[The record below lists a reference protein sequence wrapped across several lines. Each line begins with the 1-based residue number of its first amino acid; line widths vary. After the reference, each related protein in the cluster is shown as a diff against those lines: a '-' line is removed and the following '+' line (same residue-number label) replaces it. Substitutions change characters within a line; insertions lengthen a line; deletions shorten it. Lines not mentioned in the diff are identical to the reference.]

1 MIKIFKGLASLASSE
16 EGSVPLLRGFL
27 LYCCAA
33 IVALSL
39 VGVLFSSRFEGFI
52 KFLPLALVMPLAL
65 YSVRHGHQHSA
76 RAWSATLL
84 GLGVVAAYVLLGG
97 LSAYV
102 NAKIY
107 DGPQYDGAFQLYFP
121 LERMEKGEWP
131 GRDFFYFHGQLIP
144 VLIYPLFKLFG
155 GDFFAAQFSAKL
167 VDLVIPLTYYL
178 IFRWLGLDRQ
188 KSVLATVILVGVL
201 VTDRFTFGT
210 QNPVDGVHI
219 YALRS
224 LIPFMFIAFCASR
237 LSQEGYVDRFR
248 RGFFKKYAF
257 IQAGIFVAAFYL
269 GGEQAFY
276 LLAAMLL
283 ANVFTA
289 WFRPV
294 RIVMQS
300 VWLIVLAI
308 GLLLIANALLFG
320 SQKPL
325 SYLGEISKNQTWFYG
340 GYPNEFLHGAL
351 DFSRYRGTAFKVSAK
366 LIVCFAGLP
375 LLIWLTWG
383 VRGRAE
389 KRLFHFA
396 FIGSAYG
403 LIGLTS
409 LVASY
414 AGEQYADNA
423 VKVMLITLV
432 ALLIQISFSRGAI
445 ARHADYAANRT
456 LSDLVAASPLLLV
469 VVLAAS
475 VYAIWS
481 ALKVPVN
488 LKLLRALDTPVFM
501 EHPDLRVKLPYYPL
515 SLKPDVRFHAS
526 QFMALDQAAGNASA
540 RIIYPEFSFVNGFE
554 GGVKNLYMLKVRQRD
569 IPKQLAVGDFCA
581 FGAYVLPIAD
591 IDREAGEI
599 SFAETTR
606 LDDQQDSLE
615 INCYRTGA
623 EDYYLRYH
631 GKPLHLEHNVF
642 DRYFYDGLFRGGR
655 LQVRLSTIGGFRP
668 RPGDGLLINAHH
680 HQIEE
685 VYPNGVLVLDSA
697 AHPLPFAFDRG
708 ATFTV
713 IYQVEASNSF
723 SLSLQVSPVERKVT
737 RILLND
743 RQLLAEIQGQQQ
755 LFLAKT
761 NQVADVLGSDL
772 ERTTLDL
779 AGSLTGYDL
788 SYGLHFGSFD
798 RARYNA
804 VGDTPPVF
812 QLMKGILSAKHA
824 DEQVT
829 GSNIDFAFH
838 TFSTRLMNEYLE
850 GVRVAS
856 PQFVSMP
863 SGRYVNNFIW
873 YDNWLLRA
881 RWPIYEYI
889 LTHYRPAAWSKFEL
903 FWKKAEHHPLDGP
916 WASAV
921 IIRNESE
928 GDQAV
933 LPTKGPQMGGGLCQ
947 PSAYEVEIDY
957 SISGWARAL
966 PLIGSS
972 TRHVAFIDDELGV
985 PLTFTPNEHTV
996 RFPVFPSHGETN
1008 IRIGSISPFGFE
1020 TSIAVDAIRY
1030 RKIELPPERIAAM
1043 AGRAVS
1049 GDCL

>member
-16 EGSVPLLRGFL
+16 EGSAPLLRGFL

-65 YSVRHGHQHSA
+65 YSVRHGHQRSG
-76 RAWSATLL
+76 RTWGVTLL
-84 GLGVVAAYVLLGG
+84 GLVVIAGYVLLG
-97 LSAYV
+97 SVNAYV
-102 NAKIY
+102 SAKIY
-107 DGPQYDGAFQLYFP
+107 DGSQYDGAFQLYFP
-121 LERMEKGEWP
+121 LERMDQGEWP
-131 GRDFFYFHGQLIP
+131 GKDFFYFHGQLIP
-144 VLIYPLFKLFG
+144 VLVYPLFKLFG

-167 VDLVIPLTYYL
+167 VDLAIPLIYYL

-210 QNPVDGVHI
+210 QNPVDGIHI

-257 IQAGIFVAAFYL
+257 IQAGIFVAAFFL

-294 RIVMQS
+294 RIAMQS
-300 VWLIVLAI
+300 VWLIVLAF
-308 GLLLIANALLFG
+308 GLLLMANALLFG

-340 GYPNEFLHGAL
+340 SYPNEFLHGAL
-351 DFSRYRGTAFKVSAK
+351 DFSRYRNSAFKVSAK
-366 LIVCFAGLP
+366 LIVCCAGMP
-375 LLIWLTWG
+375 LLVWLAWWL
-383 VRGRAE
+383 REQAD

-396 FIGSAYG
+396 LIGSAYG

-423 VKVMLITLV
+423 IKVMLITLV
-432 ALLIQISFSRGAI
+432 VVLIQISFRRGTV
-445 ARHADYAANRT
+445 ARQVDCSAHRT
-456 LSDLVAASPLLLV
+456 LSDLIAASPLLLA

-481 ALKVPVN
+481 ALKAPVN

-540 RIIYPEFSFVNGFE
+540 RIIYPELSFAYGFE

-581 FGAYVLPIAD
+581 FGEYVLPIAD
-591 IDREAGEI
+591 IDRDAGEI
-599 SFAETTR
+599 SFAKATR
-606 LDDQQDSLE
+606 LDNRQRSLVM
-615 INCYRTGA
+615 NCYRNGA
-623 EDYYLRYH
+623 EDYLRYH
-631 GKPLHLEHNVF
+631 GKALRLEHNF
-642 DRYFYDGLFRGGR
+642 YDRYFYDGLFRGER
-655 LQVRLSTIGGFRP
+655 LQVRLNTGGDFRP
-668 RPGDGLLINAHH
+668 RPGDALLINDQHYR
-680 HQIEE
+680 IEE
-685 VYPNGVLVLDSA
+685 VHANGVLVLDSSV
-697 AHPLPFAFDRG
+697 HPLPFAFDRG
-708 ATFTV
+708 ATFKV
-713 IYQVEASNSF
+713 IYHMEASNSF
-723 SLSLQVSPVERKVT
+723 SLSLRVSPVERKVT

-761 NQVADVLGSDL
+761 NLAADVLGVDL
-772 ERTTLDL
+772 ERASVDL
-779 AGSLTGYDL
+779 AGSLSGYDL

-798 RARYNA
+798 RTRYNTI
-804 VGDTPPVF
+804 GDMPPVF

-824 DEQVT
+824 GEQIA
-829 GSNIDFAFH
+829 GPSIDFAFH
-838 TFSTRLMNEYLE
+838 TFSSRLLNEYLE
-850 GVRVAS
+850 GMRVAS
-856 PQFVSMP
+856 PQFVSVP
-863 SGRYVNNFIW
+863 SGRYVSNFIW

-903 FWKKAEHHPLDGP
+903 FWEKAEHHPLDGP
-916 WASAV
+916 WTSAV
-921 IIRNESE
+921 ITRNDSE

-933 LPTKGPQMGGGLCQ
+933 LPTEGPQMGAGICQ
-947 PSAYEVEIDY
+947 LSAYEVEIDY
-957 SISGWARAL
+957 SISGWQRVL

-985 PLTFTPNEHTV
+985 PLTFNPNEHTV
-996 RFPVFPSHGETN
+996 RFPVFLSHGETK

-1020 TSIAVDAIRY
+1020 TSIAVDAVRY